1 MLVKFSSTKTEPLIM
16 TGDVAVRLIKM
27 MGATGAIPGGIKA
40 EDISA
45 AVTQLQQQLSN
56 SALETNKQ
64 RIQARSEEERE
75 REPSLSLATRA
86 APLIEILQ
94 RAQRA
99 GATVMWEQM
108 K

>member
-16 TGDVAVRLIKM
+16 TGDIAVQVIKM

-40 EDISA
+40 EDIPA
-45 AVTQLQQQLSN
+45 AITQLRQQLS
-56 SALETNKQ
+56 SSTAETNKQ
-64 RIQARSEEERE
+64 RTQAKNKEERE
-75 REPSLSLATRA
+75 REPSLSLAMRA

-94 RAQRA
+94 RAQHA

-108 K
+108 